1 MDKELKRYY
10 KQRQHGGRG
19 TAARV
24 ADGIVL
30 RAVFAAGSYLW
41 FRHNVSNDMV
51 VILLTALTT
60 LLFFVA
66 LRLYRQLSFDKFV
79 QKEKERLMDVVLCE
93 RLMLLPEEEFHALCK
108 RIVDLLPGFEHA
120 HLVSIQRASQLG
132 EDDILH
138 AFHAAQS
145 ENAQQLVIISL
156 STCRDQ
162 ALALIGRLPIR
173 VELVSLSMLLR
184 MARQLE
190 GYAVTDSD
198 VEAHIRSLMDA
209 QREKRERM
217 QAEPFGAKHAK
228 KYLICAIVLTLSS
241 FITGYALYYR
251 LLAGVCLLLS
261 ATSFVLNRP
270 NAPDTAE
277 HVQ

>member
-30 RAVFAAGSYLW
+30 RIVFAAGCYLW
-41 FRHNVSNDMV
+41 FRHNVANEMV

-60 LLFFVA
+60 LLFLVA
-66 LRLYRQLSFDKFV
+66 MQLYRQLSFDKFV
-79 QKEKERLMDVVLCE
+79 RKEKERLTDVVLCE
-93 RLMLLPEEEFHALCK
+93 RLMLLPEEEFRALNQ
-108 RIVDLLPGFEHA
+108 RIVELLPGFENA
-120 HLVSIQRASQLG
+120 HLVSIQRASQLN
-132 EDDILH
+132 EDDILA
-138 AFHAAQS
+138 AFHAAQK
-145 ENAQQLVIISL
+145 ENAQQIVIISL
-156 STCRDQ
+156 STCKDQ

-173 VELVSLSMLLR
+173 VELVPLPTLLR

-190 GYAVTDSD
+190 GYAVTDED
-198 VEAHIRSLMDA
+198 VETHIRSLMGA
-209 QREKRERM
+209 QREKKARM
-217 QAEPFGAKHAK
+217 QAEPFGAKHAR

-270 NAPDTAE
+270 NASEPAE
-277 HVQ
+277 HAQ

>member
-24 ADGIVL
+24 ADGVVL
-30 RAVFAAGSYLW
+30 RVVFAAGCYLW
-41 FRHNVSNDMV
+41 FRHNVTNEMV

-60 LLFFVA
+60 LLFLA
-66 LRLYRQLSFDKFV
+66 AMRLYRQLSFDKFV
-79 QKEKERLMDVVLCE
+79 QKEQERLADVVLCE
-93 RLMLLPEEEFHALCK
+93 RLMLLPEPEFHSLSK

-120 HLVSIQRASQLG
+120 HLVSVQRASQLG

-138 AFHAAQS
+138 AFHAAQN

-156 STCRDQ
+156 SNCRDQ
-162 ALALIGRLPIR
+162 ALALMGRLPIR
-173 VELVSLSMLLR
+173 VELVSISMLLR

-190 GYAVTDSD
+190 GYAVTDED
-198 VEAHIRSLMDA
+198 VQAHIRSLMGA
-209 QREKRERM
+209 QREKRARM

-270 NAPDTAE
+270 GTSGTAE
-277 HVQ
+277 HAQ

>member
-10 KQRQHGGRG
+10 KQQQHGGRG

-24 ADGIVL
+24 ADGVVL
-30 RAVFAAGSYLW
+30 RVVFAAGCYLW
-41 FRHNVSNDMV
+41 FRYNVANEML

-60 LLFFVA
+60 LLFLAA

-79 QKEKERLMDVVLCE
+79 QKEKERLTDVVLCE
-93 RLMLLPEEEFHALCK
+93 RLMLLKDTEFQSLCR

-132 EDDILH
+132 EDDILC
-138 AFHAAQS
+138 FYHAAQN

-156 STCRDQ
+156 SACKDQ
-162 ALALIGRLPIR
+162 ALALMNRLPIR
-173 VELVSLSMLLR
+173 VELVSISMLLR

-190 GYAVTDSD
+190 GYAVTEAD
-198 VEAHIRSLMDA
+198 VEAHIRNLMNA
-209 QREKRERM
+209 QHEKRARM

-228 KYLICAIVLTLSS
+228 KYLICAIVLTISS

-270 NAPDTAE
+270 NASGTAE

>member
-1 MDKELKRYY
+1 MDKDLKRYY

-24 ADGIVL
+24 ADGVVL
-30 RAVFAAGSYLW
+30 RIVFAAGCYLW
-41 FRHNVSNDMV
+41 FRHNVANEMV

-60 LLFFVA
+60 LLFLVA
-66 LRLYRQLSFDKFV
+66 MRLYRQLSFDKFV
-79 QKEKERLMDVVLCE
+79 KKEKERLTDVVLCE
-93 RLMLLPEEEFHALCK
+93 RLMLLPEEEFYALNQ
-108 RIVDLLPGFEHA
+108 RIVELLPGFENA

-132 EDDILH
+132 EDDILA
-138 AFHAAQS
+138 AFHAAQK

-156 STCRDQ
+156 SACRDQ
-162 ALALIGRLPIR
+162 ALALIGRLPVR
-173 VELVSLSMLLR
+173 VELVPIPTLLR

-190 GYAVTDSD
+190 GYAVTDED
-198 VEAHIRSLMDA
+198 VETHIRSLMGA
-209 QREKRERM
+209 QREKRARM

-261 ATSFVLNRP
+261 ATSFVLNRHGASEP
-270 NAPDTAE
+270 AE
-277 HVQ
+277 HAQ